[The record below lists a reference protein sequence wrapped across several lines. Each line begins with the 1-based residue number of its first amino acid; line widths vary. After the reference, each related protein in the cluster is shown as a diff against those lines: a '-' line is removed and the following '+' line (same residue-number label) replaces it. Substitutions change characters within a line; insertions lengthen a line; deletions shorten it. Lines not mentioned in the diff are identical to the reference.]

1 MKKRKNERDG
11 KKKKKNQRDGSM
23 KRPQQDLIGFE
34 DGSMWPQAKDCG
46 WSLESGISKKTY
58 IIS

>member
-1 MKKRKNERDG
+1 MREMA